1 MGISGLNAQITMK
14 FALVFALPP
23 SSPVS
28 QRPSL
33 RLRLTPLSSTPMV
46 LIHTLTPDSTT
57 DMLDTTLVTLT
68 LTTTARDLLMLRL
81 SLRLRLIRG
90 WLMVMVTHML
100 TEDTDTDTDTLMLT
114 TATSTARGPL
124 MPSPRLMLMPT
135 MVSMDWVTTDWDT
148 ELTDTDTPMLTTA
161 TTTARGPLT
170 PSLRLMPMPTMAT
183 MATPGPTD
191 TDTDTDWDTEDTTG
205 DKFSGPEV
213 QSRSSKRTSLLVI

>member
-1 MGISGLNAQITMK
+1 MG
-14 FALVFALPP
+14 
-23 SSPVS
+23 SPVS

-46 LIHTLTPDSTT
+46 LITHTLTPDSTT

-68 LTTTARDLLMLRL
+68 LTTARDL
-81 SLRLRLIRG
+81 LRLRLIRG
-90 WLMVMVTHML
+90 WLMVMVTH
-100 TEDTDTDTDTLMLT
+100 TEDTELTDTDTLMFT
-114 TATSTARGPL
+114 DTTARGPL

-135 MVSMDWVTTDWDT
+135 MVSMAMDWVTTDWDT
-148 ELTDTDTPMLTTA
+148 ELTDTPMLTTA

-191 TDTDTDWDTEDTTG
+191 TDTDTEDTEDTTG

-213 QSRSSKRTSLLVI
+213 RSRSSKRTSLLVI

>member
-1 MGISGLNAQITMK
+1 MG
-14 FALVFALPP
+14 
-23 SSPVS
+23 
-28 QRPSL
+28 
-33 RLRLTPLSSTPMV
+33 
-46 LIHTLTPDSTT
+46 
-57 DMLDTTLVTLT
+57 

-100 TEDTDTDTDTLMLT
+100 TEDTELTDTDTLMF
-114 TATSTARGPL
+114 
-124 MPSPRLMLMPT
+124 
-135 MVSMDWVTTDWDT
+135 TD
-148 ELTDTDTPMLTTA
+148 
-161 TTTARGPLT
+161 TTARGPLT

-191 TDTDTDWDTEDTTG
+191 TDTDTDWDTEDTTT

>member
-1 MGISGLNAQITMK
+1 M
-14 FALVFALPP
+14 
-23 SSPVS
+23 
-28 QRPSL
+28 
-33 RLRLTPLSSTPMV
+33 
-46 LIHTLTPDSTT
+46 
-57 DMLDTTLVTLT
+57 

-100 TEDTDTDTDTLMLT
+100 TEDTDTDTPDTLMLT
-114 TATSTARGPL
+114 TESTTARGPL

-161 TTTARGPLT
+161 TTTARGRLT
-170 PSLRLMPMPTMAT
+170 PMPTMAT

-191 TDTDTDWDTEDTTG
+191 TDTDTEDTEDTTG

>member
-1 MGISGLNAQITMK
+1 MK
-14 FALVFALPP
+14 FALVVCFAALVACEPEAKP
-23 SSPVS
+23 EAEADPA
-28 QRPSL
+28 L
-33 RLRLTPLSSTPMV
+33 STPPMAMV
-46 LIHTLTPDSTT
+46 LTHTLTPDSTT
-57 DMLDTTLVTLT
+57 AMLDTTPVTLT

-100 TEDTDTDTDTLMLT
+100 TEDTDTDTPDTLMLT

-183 MATPGPTD
+183 MATPGPTL
-191 TDTDTDWDTEDTTG
+191 TDTEDTTEDTEDTTT

-213 QSRSSKRTSLLVI
+213 QSRSSKRTSA

>member
-1 MGISGLNAQITMK
+1 MK
-14 FALVFALPP
+14 FALVVCFAALVACEPEAKP
-23 SSPVS
+23 EAEADPA
-28 QRPSL
+28 L
-33 RLRLTPLSSTPMV
+33 STPPMAMV
-46 LIHTLTPDSTT
+46 LTHTLTPDSTT
-57 DMLDTTLVTLT
+57 AMLDTTPVTLT

-100 TEDTDTDTDTLMLT
+100 TEDTDTDTPDTLMLT
-114 TATSTARGPL
+114 TES
-124 MPSPRLMLMPT
+124 
-135 MVSMDWVTTDWDT
+135 
-148 ELTDTDTPMLTTA
+148 
-161 TTTARGPLT
+161 TTARGPLT

>member
-1 MGISGLNAQITMK
+1 MG
-14 FALVFALPP
+14 
-23 SSPVS
+23 
-28 QRPSL
+28 
-33 RLRLTPLSSTPMV
+33 
-46 LIHTLTPDSTT
+46 
-57 DMLDTTLVTLT
+57 
-68 LTTTARDLLMLRL
+68 
-81 SLRLRLIRG
+81 
-90 WLMVMVTHML
+90 L
-100 TEDTDTDTDTLMLT
+100 TEDTELTDTDTLMFT
-114 TATSTARGPL
+114 DTTARGPL

-183 MATPGPTD
+183 MATPGPTL
-191 TDTDTDWDTEDTTG
+191 TDTEDTTEDTEDTTT

>member
-100 TEDTDTDTDTLMLT
+100 TEDTELTDTDTLMFT
-114 TATSTARGPL
+114 DTTARGPL

-148 ELTDTDTPMLTTA
+148 ELTDTDTLMLTTA
-161 TTTARGPLT
+161 TTTAMAPD
-170 PSLRLMPMPTMAT
+170 PT
-183 MATPGPTD
+183 TD

>member
-1 MGISGLNAQITMK
+1 MSSL
-14 FALVFALPP
+14 LWFALPP

-33 RLRLTPLSSTPMV
+33 RLRLTPLSSTPPMAMV
-46 LIHTLTPDSTT
+46 LIHTHTPDSTT
-57 DMLDTTLVTLT
+57 DMLVTLT
-68 LTTTARDLLMLRL
+68 LTTARDLLMLRL

-100 TEDTDTDTDTLMLT
+100 TEDTELTDTDTLMFT
-114 TATSTARGPL
+114 DTTARGPL
-124 MPSPRLMLMPT
+124 IPSPRLMLMPT
-135 MVSMDWVTTDWDT
+135 MVSMAMDWVTTDWDT
-148 ELTDTDTPMLTTA
+148 ELTDTLMLTTA

-191 TDTDTDWDTEDTTG
+191 TDTDTEDTEDTTT
-205 DKFSGPEV
+205 DKFSGPEI

>member
-57 DMLDTTLVTLT
+57 DMLDTTPVTLT

-90 WLMVMVTHML
+90 WLMVMVLTHML
-100 TEDTDTDTDTLMLT
+100 TEDTDTDTPDTLMLT
-114 TATSTARGPL
+114 
-124 MPSPRLMLMPT
+124 
-135 MVSMDWVTTDWDT
+135 
-148 ELTDTDTPMLTTA
+148 
-161 TTTARGPLT
+161 
-170 PSLRLMPMPTMAT
+170 
-183 MATPGPTD
+183 
-191 TDTDTDWDTEDTTG
+191 
-205 DKFSGPEV
+205 
-213 QSRSSKRTSLLVI
+213 